1 MHVTISLSDKPFEA
15 LRALIK
21 SRWITMGKS
30 FSMKE
35 NGPLYSG
42 SSDEL
47 IDLGLANYMWLQR
60 VAQRATTR
68 GCETNDVDPRP
79 IGIVLEELLAEI
91 AETEVD

>member
-1 MHVTISLSDKPFEA
+1 
-15 LRALIK
+15 
-21 SRWITMGKS
+21 MGKS

-60 VAQRATTR
+60 VAQRATPR

-79 IGIVLEELLAEI
+79 YRNRSRRAVGG
-91 AETEVD
+91 DRRNGS